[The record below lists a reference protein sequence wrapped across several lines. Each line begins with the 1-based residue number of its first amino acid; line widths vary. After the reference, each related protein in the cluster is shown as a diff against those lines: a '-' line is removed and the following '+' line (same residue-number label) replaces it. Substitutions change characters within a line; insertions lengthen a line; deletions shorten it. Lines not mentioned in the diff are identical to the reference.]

1 MWNCAE
7 GGKEAYLRSQSIQC
21 PQGLSLSPHL
31 TGSGTDRSL
40 LGSQPPSMGS
50 RLRTPPSLLG
60 ITPHSLI
67 SFLVATR
74 TTTSVYVKHKTLTGG
89 VLNGG
94 RATELTEGGLR
105 RPPGAPEFRRVKE
118 QEAAWLSLCM
128 KSQARIPALGQ
139 QYNDCEQILSTTSC
153 QRVQDPRGSIQ
164 QVPLKSGAQ
173 VQTALGQRGRVTCGP
188 ALVGVSCALHPPN
201 TAPEGFC
208 QDTRGNSPKPQRSPS
223 ASRPSSPPV
232 CLHPRVPPVC
242 RPAVLKSAYYVVISC
257 QQAVYTTAWER
268 RGRGGNE
275 NHSRNLGWP
284 AGNFCFPTGETI
296 DLAADKILKP
306 RAFRGSGTGSSSASK
321 NRPRD
326 WLWGAM

>member
-208 QDTRGNSPKPQRSPS
+208 QDTRATQETWDGQLATSVSQLEKPSIWPQTKSLSHGRSEVREQEAAVQAKTGHVTGS
-223 ASRPSSPPV
+223 GGRCEVSPPGSA
-232 CLHPRVPPVC
+232 PVT
-242 RPAVLKSAYYVVISC
+242 PSLPIA
-257 QQAVYTTAWER
+257 
-268 RGRGGNE
+268 
-275 NHSRNLGWP
+275 
-284 AGNFCFPTGETI
+284 
-296 DLAADKILKP
+296 DL
-306 RAFRGSGTGSSSASK
+306 GTGAEAARGC
-321 NRPRD
+321 NGRP
-326 WLWGAM
+326 